1 MGEIGRVLGVKDDLR
16 AIFTGAENN
25 LRALGPECFLEH
37 TVGTVAD
44 AGLAQ
49 RAVENDGEAVSLRR
63 TLQKFQGG
71 TLRADGM

>member
-1 MGEIGRVLGVKDDLR
+1 MKSMRVGVGEIGRVLGAEDDLR
-16 AIFTGAENN
+16 AIGTQRF
-25 LRALGPECFLEH
+25 FEH
-37 TVGTVAD
+37 AVGTVAD

-71 TLRADGM
+71 ALGADGV